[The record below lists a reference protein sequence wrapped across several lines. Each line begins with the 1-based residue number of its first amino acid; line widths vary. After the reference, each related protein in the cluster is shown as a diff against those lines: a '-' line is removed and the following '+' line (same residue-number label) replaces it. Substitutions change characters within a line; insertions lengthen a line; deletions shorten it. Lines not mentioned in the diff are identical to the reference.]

1 MTRVLV
7 IDDEIQIRRLLR
19 ISLEKQGFDV
29 YEAETGKDGVRMVL
43 VAKPD
48 IIILDL
54 GLPDRDGLTVLTE
67 LRSWSTVPVIV
78 LSVRNTEEDIVRLLN
93 AGADDY
99 LIKPFNTGELIARI
113 QVAIRHHAPQTGEKA
128 FVTGRLTVDLFNR
141 EVKVAGEIVKLTP
154 TEYALVRFFVQH
166 AGRIITHRQIIR
178 EVWGPNM
185 EDETNY
191 LRVYINALRKK
202 VEVNPQ
208 MPELI
213 VTEPGVG
220 YRLTVS
226 PPPAGQ
232 GAGG

>member
-29 YEAETGKDGVRMVL
+29 YEAETGKDGFRMVL

-54 GLPDRDGLTVLTE
+54 GLPDRDGLTVLSE
-67 LRSWSTVPVIV
+67 LRAWSTVPVII

-113 QVAIRHHAPQTGEKA
+113 QVAIRHHAPQTGEKV

-166 AGRIITHRQIIR
+166 AGRILTHRQIMR
-178 EVWGPNM
+178 EVWGPAM

-202 VEVNPQ
+202 VEINSQ
-208 MPELI
+208 MPKLL
-213 VTEPGVG
+213 VTEPGAG

-226 PPPAGQ
+226 PPSAGE
-232 GAGG
+232 GMGG

>member
-1 MTRVLV
+1 MIRVLV

-29 YEAETGKDGVRMVL
+29 YEAETGKDGLRMVL

-48 IIILDL
+48 IIVLDL
-54 GLPDRDGLTVLTE
+54 GLPDRDGLSVLTE
-67 LRSWSTVPVIV
+67 LRAWSTVPVII
-78 LSVRNTEEDIVRLLN
+78 LSVRNTEDDIVRLLN

-113 QVAIRHHAPQTGEKA
+113 QVAIRHHAPQTAEKVFA
-128 FVTGRLTVDLFNR
+128 TGRLSVDLFNR
-141 EVKVAGEIVKLTP
+141 EVKVAGETVKLTP

-166 AGRIITHRQIIR
+166 AGRILTHRQILR

-191 LRVYINALRKK
+191 LRVYVNALRKK
-202 VEVNPQ
+202 VETNPQ
-208 MPELI
+208 MPELL

-220 YRLTVS
+220 YRLTVA
-226 PPPAGQ
+226 PPPAG
-232 GAGG
+232 GGEGG